1 MSGGGEH
8 VNVVAK
14 AQGFT
19 TGGTSGGY
27 VLSSITL
34 NVDAHYTFFDV
45 LQAEL
50 WSAAGAGGPGSKVVS
65 LIAPQIP
72 SVSNTAP
79 GALVF
84 AAPANTRLSA
94 GTTYY
99 VVLYAASSDN
109 SVVPFSHTASDSE
122 DAGAATGW
130 SIEDNLWESSARHP
144 ATWSENLYDRAF
156 RIAVNTAAAAT
167 VEVPV
172 TISALPQSSTTFAIE
187 VLTAGDHPATKD
199 TDYTIPASVTFG
211 PGDNMSKNV
220 TLAITDDAL
229 VEFDET
235 IMLRIAAAD
244 DPVNDLG
251 DHYTR
256 HTNGSQATVTIAD
269 DEAPAARVAF
279 GDDGG
284 RAAVYTAA
292 HAESVDPTV
301 AVSVTALP
309 SVSTTFV
316 IEVSGGTATEGSGD
330 DFRIAT
336 KAVTFGPSDTTR
348 TKNLSIDFND
358 DSLVEDDQTIML
370 RVAAAGDPA
379 TTVEDL
385 YGRHAN
391 GSQATVT
398 IEDDE
403 ADEAKVAFGANAAA
417 TAKLTRTPGEESGS
431 LSVPITISAAPEQ
444 DTAFTVAVS
453 GTATQDS
460 DYTIAAETFTFT
472 KTSGLTQNLQV
483 TLTNDMLVEDDQTIE
498 LEIASGT
505 GFFSKYQ
512 RDALGKLAVV
522 TIDDDESETA
532 KIAFGTS
539 AASTDGHTAA
549 VAETVTGGDLSV
561 PVTINHLPESS
572 VTIAVEVLDASTA
585 RDADDANN
593 ATGNPKDYT
602 IATKSVTFEPGG
614 DKTQNLTVSIA
625 DDDVEED
632 PETIELSI
640 AAADTTVD
648 DLGDYYLRHA
658 DGATS
663 EVTITSE
670 DAVSEVVLSMTLAR
684 QPGGDRAYLASEGT
698 QATVTAT
705 SDIPVGPGGW
715 VVTASSPLRYPMT
728 QGPICAANGGRGQL
742 DGWACPNDFRLPP
755 AFTIEEG
762 QTAATAK
769 LTIVSDTRTEV
780 NEERMVLTASAA
792 RGTRELST
800 NRLSL
805 RLRDSGA
812 GLSIDVGDSGLEL
825 LPGEAG
831 AYRVSLRSQPS
842 ANVVITPTSGD
853 TDTATVSGALTF
865 TDTNWQ
871 TPQEVTVTAVA
882 AGAVTVTHTVASTD
896 SVYGSLASPGSVAVK
911 VAAPVKEYRIEP
923 SGSGAEGDT
932 VELEI
937 TLGALAPAGGLE
949 FTVDRSRNHARRYTI
964 SPAPSQGPEANL
976 ADAAADLAAPAATV
990 TVAVGERRVTLSEVL
1005 ADDDLIEP
1013 DEHYYVEISTT
1024 AAGWN
1029 AETRTRND
1037 RTERYCREDA
1047 ACARVTIADTDAA
1060 TARIA
1065 FGDSTADGAAAHTA
1079 SVGEGGASIDVA
1091 VTVSALPHTAT
1102 SFDVTVTGGT
1112 ATEGDDYTIATK
1124 TVTFGGTPTTDT
1136 ATTKNIAITITD
1148 DTVSEGDETIEL
1160 RIAAAADPPVGLADR
1175 YQRHPAAST
1184 ATITITDNDGAVVL
1198 STAGVTL
1205 RPGASGDY
1213 TIKLGTRPATDV
1225 TVTPTSDDTDK
1236 ATVSGALTFTSAN
1249 WDQPQ
1254 TVTVTGV
1261 ADGTATIS
1269 HTVSGA
1275 DPSYPADLTVADV
1288 DVTVA
1293 ATTTATLSVAPNP
1306 VREGQSVTVTVTLS
1320 EAAGTTKTLPIVLGA
1335 AGDTAETGDHATL
1348 ANIAVTATGTVFRAT
1363 IGTNHD
1369 DDTKDETFTVALGD
1383 LTALGSLSA
1392 GSPNSAQVTITDDDP
1407 PQALRLTV
1415 RPANNALNLTW
1426 TLPTGDEIT
1435 GYTVEYKTSDAPDT
1449 AATTPEDPATGWVTV
1464 PHTSTARTATI
1475 TGLDNG
1481 TTYNVRITPQGTPDI
1496 TGAVTASGTPR
1507 QRQPTRPTGD
1517 SPTGGGPGGP
1527 TGGGPTDTDTEPDTA
1542 DFADVDTDNIH
1553 AANIAAIHKAGITT
1567 GCATRPQ
1574 LRYCPNQPVTRAQMA
1589 TFLTR
1594 ALKLDTAGD
1603 PPQFADVNTNNIHAA
1618 NIAAIHKAG
1627 ITTGCSQTGTQTSYC
1642 PNQPVTRAQMATFL
1656 TRALKLDTPT
1666 DPVEFADVNT
1676 NSVHA
1681 AAIAAIHKAGITA
1694 GCATTPLR
1702 FCPNQPVT
1710 RAEMATFL
1718 TRALKLE

>member
-1369 DDTKDETFTVALGD
+1369 TDTKDETFTVALGD

-1392 GSPNSAQVTITDDDP
+1392 GSPNSAQVTITDDDQ

-1594 ALKLDTAGD
+1594 ALKLDT
-1603 PPQFADVNTNNIHAA
+1603 
-1618 NIAAIHKAG
+1618 
-1627 ITTGCSQTGTQTSYC
+1627 
-1642 PNQPVTRAQMATFL
+1642 
-1656 TRALKLDTPT
+1656 PT